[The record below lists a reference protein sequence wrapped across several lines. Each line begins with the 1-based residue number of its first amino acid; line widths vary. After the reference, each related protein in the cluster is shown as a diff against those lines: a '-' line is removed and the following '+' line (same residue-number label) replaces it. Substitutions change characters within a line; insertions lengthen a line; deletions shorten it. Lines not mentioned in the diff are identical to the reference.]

1 MRKLTHML
9 LAGTLILACSSCGV
23 ETTANYQVIP
33 LPQEVALSQ
42 ESPFNLNDGTIIA
55 YPEHNELLKR
65 NAEFLAEYIS
75 QSTGHTLQTEA
86 LAPGSEAPKGAI
98 TLGLDPAI
106 GNREGYVL
114 TVKADRVTLNG
125 QTENGVFYGIQT
137 LRKSIPAE
145 TKATSILLPAGSIQ
159 DEPRFSYRGMHL
171 DVGRHFFPIE
181 FVKKYIDLLALHNM
195 NTFHWH
201 LTEDQGWRIEIK
213 KYPKLTEIGA
223 WRDRTV
229 IGRNTEEY
237 DNTRYGGFYTQEQAK
252 EIVKYAGE
260 RYITVIPEVDL
271 PGHML
276 AALAAYPEMGC
287 TGGPYEVCPRWGVFE
302 DVLCIGNEK
311 SMQFLEDVMAEI
323 IDIFPSKYI
332 HIGGDE
338 APKTEWKKCP
348 HCKAR
353 MEALGLTDYED
364 LQGYF
369 TKRVVAILKKHGK
382 RAVCWNDVLE
392 SKDVDTE
399 NIIQYWTAQHEAPV
413 PAFIERGGKV
423 IFSNMS
429 ALYFDYP
436 HGINSLNKVYHYQP
450 VVMGK
455 SYADSPNMLGY
466 EAALWSEQV
475 ETPEHLEELLFPRL
489 YAVSEIAW
497 NEAGD
502 YADFEHR
509 AEKKIEIAAKQG
521 VNCMTKDGWN
531 PEGEVRVQSAATF
544 IAHMMN
550 PGGIGTPHTDAE
562 REMVRPVI
570 EKFAQIWFRPQDV
583 PEMMKNDDLV
593 GAALNFMKMFP
604 PENDETK
611 GE

>member
-1 MRKLTHML
+1 MLNLIPAPRGSVHMQEGSVKLPETVTVSLGDFAPWCLEAFAARLDGHVETAGNGFITLKKADIAKEGYKLTVTKD
-9 LAGTLILACSSCGV
+9 GITV
-23 ETTANYQVIP
+23 EAADESGAVWALTTV
-33 LPQEVALSQ
+33 
-42 ESPFNLNDGTIIA
+42 T
-55 YPEHNELLKR
+55 ELT
-65 NAEFLAEYIS
+65 AE
-75 QSTGHTLQTEA
+75 GEA
-86 LAPGSEAPKGAI
+86 LPIVTIEDAPHYGHR
-98 TLGLDPAI
+98 GL
-106 GNREGYVL
+106 
-114 TVKADRVTLNG
+114 
-125 QTENGVFYGIQT
+125 
-137 LRKSIPAE
+137 S
-145 TKATSILLPAGSIQ
+145 
-159 DEPRFSYRGMHL
+159 L
-171 DVGRHFFPIE
+171 DCSRHFFTADE
-181 FVKKYIDLLALHNM
+181 VKKVIDQMTRVKLNVL
-195 NTFHWH
+195 HWH
-201 LTEDQGWRIEIK
+201 LVDDQGWRIECK
-213 KYPKLTEIGA
+213 TLPLLHETTGTY
-223 WRDRTV
+223 
-229 IGRNTEEY
+229 
-237 DNTRYGGFYTQEQAK
+237 YTQE
-252 EIVKYAGE
+252 EIRSIIEYARVRGME
-260 RYITVIPEVDL
+260 IIPEIDM
-271 PGHML
+271 PGHTRSMI
-276 AALAAYPEMGC
+276 AAYPHLSCFGEKTELC
-287 TGGPYEVCPRWGVFE
+287 QFGGIFEKILCPGKDETFEFIEKLLTEVCALVPDDRF
-302 DVLCIGNEK
+302 
-311 SMQFLEDVMAEI
+311 
-323 IDIFPSKYI
+323 

-353 MEALGLTDYED
+353 MEELGLTDYED

-392 SKDVDTE
+392 SKDVDTG

-531 PEGEVRVQSAATF
+531 PEGEARVQSAATF

>member
-1 MRKLTHML
+1 MLNLIPAPRGSVHMQEGSVKLPETVTVSLGDFAPWCLEAFAARLDGHVETVENGFITLKKADIAKEGYKLTVTKD
-9 LAGTLILACSSCGV
+9 GITV
-23 ETTANYQVIP
+23 EAADESGAVWALTTV
-33 LPQEVALSQ
+33 
-42 ESPFNLNDGTIIA
+42 T
-55 YPEHNELLKR
+55 ELT
-65 NAEFLAEYIS
+65 AE
-75 QSTGHTLQTEA
+75 GEA
-86 LAPGSEAPKGAI
+86 LPIVTIEDAPHYGHR
-98 TLGLDPAI
+98 GL
-106 GNREGYVL
+106 
-114 TVKADRVTLNG
+114 
-125 QTENGVFYGIQT
+125 
-137 LRKSIPAE
+137 S
-145 TKATSILLPAGSIQ
+145 
-159 DEPRFSYRGMHL
+159 L
-171 DVGRHFFPIE
+171 DCSRHFFTADE
-181 FVKKYIDLLALHNM
+181 VKKVIDQMTRVKLNVL
-195 NTFHWH
+195 HWH
-201 LTEDQGWRIEIK
+201 LVDDQGWRIECK
-213 KYPKLTEIGA
+213 TLPLLHETTGTY
-223 WRDRTV
+223 
-229 IGRNTEEY
+229 
-237 DNTRYGGFYTQEQAK
+237 YTQE
-252 EIVKYAGE
+252 EIRSVIEYARVRGME
-260 RYITVIPEVDL
+260 IIPEIDM
-271 PGHML
+271 PGHTRSMI
-276 AALAAYPEMGC
+276 AAYPHLSCFGEKTELC
-287 TGGPYEVCPRWGVFE
+287 QFGGIFEKILCPGKDETFEFIEKLLTEVCA
-302 DVLCIGNEK
+302 L
-311 SMQFLEDVMAEI
+311 
-323 IDIFPSKYI
+323 FPDDRF

-392 SKDVDTE
+392 SKDVDTG

-531 PEGEVRVQSAATF
+531 PEGEARVQSAATF

-570 EKFAQIWFRPQDV
+570 EKFAQIWFRPQ
-583 PEMMKNDDLV
+583 ENDDLV

>member
-1 MRKLTHML
+1 MLNLIPAPRGSVHMQEGSVKLPETVTVSLGDFAPWCLEAFAARLDGHVETVENGFITLKKADIAKEGYKLTVTKD
-9 LAGTLILACSSCGV
+9 GITV
-23 ETTANYQVIP
+23 EAADESGAVWALTTV
-33 LPQEVALSQ
+33 
-42 ESPFNLNDGTIIA
+42 T
-55 YPEHNELLKR
+55 ELT
-65 NAEFLAEYIS
+65 AE
-75 QSTGHTLQTEA
+75 GEA
-86 LAPGSEAPKGAI
+86 LPIVTIEDAPHYGHR
-98 TLGLDPAI
+98 GLSLDCS
-106 GNREGYVL
+106 RHSF
-114 TVKADRVTLNG
+114 TAD
-125 QTENGVFYGIQT
+125 E
-137 LRKSIPAE
+137 
-145 TKATSILLPAGSIQ
+145 
-159 DEPRFSYRGMHL
+159 
-171 DVGRHFFPIE
+171 
-181 FVKKYIDLLALHNM
+181 VKKVIDQMTRVKLNVL
-195 NTFHWH
+195 HWH
-201 LTEDQGWRIEIK
+201 LVDDQGWRIECK
-213 KYPKLTEIGA
+213 TLPLLHETTGTY
-223 WRDRTV
+223 
-229 IGRNTEEY
+229 
-237 DNTRYGGFYTQEQAK
+237 YTQE
-252 EIVKYAGE
+252 EIKSVIEYARVRGME
-260 RYITVIPEVDL
+260 IIPEIDM
-271 PGHML
+271 PGHTRSMI
-276 AALAAYPEMGC
+276 AAYPHLSCFGEKTELC
-287 TGGPYEVCPRWGVFE
+287 QFGGIFEKILCPGKDETFEFIEKLLTEVCA
-302 DVLCIGNEK
+302 L
-311 SMQFLEDVMAEI
+311 
-323 IDIFPSKYI
+323 FPDDRF

-531 PEGEVRVQSAATF
+531 PEGEARVQSAATF

>member
-1 MRKLTHML
+1 ME
-9 LAGTLILACSSCGV
+9 I
-23 ETTANYQVIP
+23 IP
-33 LPQEVALSQ
+33 EIDMP
-42 ESPFNLNDGTIIA
+42 
-55 YPEHNELLKR
+55 
-65 NAEFLAEYIS
+65 
-75 QSTGHTLQTEA
+75 GHTR
-86 LAPGSEAPKGAI
+86 SMI
-98 TLGLDPAI
+98 
-106 GNREGYVL
+106 
-114 TVKADRVTLNG
+114 
-125 QTENGVFYGIQT
+125 
-137 LRKSIPAE
+137 
-145 TKATSILLPAGSIQ
+145 
-159 DEPRFSYRGMHL
+159 
-171 DVGRHFFPIE
+171 
-181 FVKKYIDLLALHNM
+181 
-195 NTFHWH
+195 
-201 LTEDQGWRIEIK
+201 
-213 KYPKLTEIGA
+213 
-223 WRDRTV
+223 
-229 IGRNTEEY
+229 
-237 DNTRYGGFYTQEQAK
+237 
-252 EIVKYAGE
+252 
-260 RYITVIPEVDL
+260 
-271 PGHML
+271 
-276 AALAAYPEMGC
+276 AAYPHLSCFGEKTELC
-287 TGGPYEVCPRWGVFE
+287 QFGGIFEKILCPGKDETFEFIEKLLTEVCA
-302 DVLCIGNEK
+302 L
-311 SMQFLEDVMAEI
+311 
-323 IDIFPSKYI
+323 FPDDRF

-392 SKDVDTE
+392 SKDVDTG

-531 PEGEVRVQSAATF
+531 PEGEARVQSAATF
-544 IAHMMN
+544 IAHMIN

-593 GAALNFMKMFP
+593 GAALNFTKMFP

-611 GE
+611 GK

>member
-1 MRKLTHML
+1 MLNLIPAPRGSVHMQEGSVKLPETVTISLGDFAPWCLEAFAARLDGHVETAENGFITLKKADIAKEGYKLTVTKE
-9 LAGTLILACSSCGV
+9 GITV
-23 ETTANYQVIP
+23 EAADESGAVWALTTV
-33 LPQEVALSQ
+33 
-42 ESPFNLNDGTIIA
+42 T
-55 YPEHNELLKR
+55 ELT
-65 NAEFLAEYIS
+65 AE
-75 QSTGHTLQTEA
+75 GEA
-86 LAPGSEAPKGAI
+86 LPIVTIEDAPHYGHR
-98 TLGLDPAI
+98 GL
-106 GNREGYVL
+106 
-114 TVKADRVTLNG
+114 
-125 QTENGVFYGIQT
+125 
-137 LRKSIPAE
+137 S
-145 TKATSILLPAGSIQ
+145 
-159 DEPRFSYRGMHL
+159 L
-171 DVGRHFFPIE
+171 DCSRHFFTADE
-181 FVKKYIDLLALHNM
+181 VKKVIDQMTRVKLNVL
-195 NTFHWH
+195 HWH
-201 LTEDQGWRIEIK
+201 LVDDQGWRIECK
-213 KYPKLTEIGA
+213 TLPLLHETTGTY
-223 WRDRTV
+223 
-229 IGRNTEEY
+229 
-237 DNTRYGGFYTQEQAK
+237 YTQE
-252 EIVKYAGE
+252 EIRSVIEYARVRGME
-260 RYITVIPEVDL
+260 IIPEIDM
-271 PGHML
+271 PGHTRSMI
-276 AALAAYPEMGC
+276 AAYPHLSCFGEKTELC
-287 TGGPYEVCPRWGVFE
+287 QFGGIFEKILCPGKDETFEFIEKLLTEVCA
-302 DVLCIGNEK
+302 L
-311 SMQFLEDVMAEI
+311 
-323 IDIFPSKYI
+323 FPDDRF

-531 PEGEVRVQSAATF
+531 PEGEARVQSAATF

-550 PGGIGTPHTDAE
+550 PGGIGTPRTDAE

>member
-1 MRKLTHML
+1 MQLRRSCKRTSVLFVCPKKGILLMLNLIPAPRGSVHMQEGSVKLPETVTVSLGDFAPWCLEAFAARLDGHVEIAENGFITLKKADIAKEGYKLTITKD
-9 LAGTLILACSSCGV
+9 GITV
-23 ETTANYQVIP
+23 EAADESGAVWALTTV
-33 LPQEVALSQ
+33 
-42 ESPFNLNDGTIIA
+42 T
-55 YPEHNELLKR
+55 ELT
-65 NAEFLAEYIS
+65 AE
-75 QSTGHTLQTEA
+75 GEA
-86 LAPGSEAPKGAI
+86 LPIVTIEDAPHYGHR
-98 TLGLDPAI
+98 GL
-106 GNREGYVL
+106 
-114 TVKADRVTLNG
+114 
-125 QTENGVFYGIQT
+125 
-137 LRKSIPAE
+137 S
-145 TKATSILLPAGSIQ
+145 
-159 DEPRFSYRGMHL
+159 L
-171 DVGRHFFPIE
+171 DCSRHFFTADE
-181 FVKKYIDLLALHNM
+181 VKKVIDQMTRVKLNVL
-195 NTFHWH
+195 HWH
-201 LTEDQGWRIEIK
+201 LVDDQGWRIECK
-213 KYPKLTEIGA
+213 TLPLLHETTGTY
-223 WRDRTV
+223 
-229 IGRNTEEY
+229 
-237 DNTRYGGFYTQEQAK
+237 YTQE
-252 EIVKYAGE
+252 EIRSVIEYARVRGME
-260 RYITVIPEVDL
+260 IIPEIDM
-271 PGHML
+271 PGHTRSMI
-276 AALAAYPEMGC
+276 AAYPHLSCFGEKTELC
-287 TGGPYEVCPRWGVFE
+287 QFGGIFEKILCPGKDETFEFIEKLLTEVCA
-302 DVLCIGNEK
+302 L
-311 SMQFLEDVMAEI
+311 
-323 IDIFPSKYI
+323 FPDDRF

-531 PEGEVRVQSAATF
+531 PEGEARVQSAATF

>member
-1 MRKLTHML
+1 MLNLIPAPRGSVHMQKGSVKLPETVTVSLGDFAPWCLEAFAARLDGHVETAENGFITLKKADIAKEGYKLTVTKD
-9 LAGTLILACSSCGV
+9 GITV
-23 ETTANYQVIP
+23 EAADESGAVWALTTV
-33 LPQEVALSQ
+33 
-42 ESPFNLNDGTIIA
+42 T
-55 YPEHNELLKR
+55 ELT
-65 NAEFLAEYIS
+65 AE
-75 QSTGHTLQTEA
+75 GEA
-86 LAPGSEAPKGAI
+86 LPIVTIEDAPHYGHR
-98 TLGLDPAI
+98 GL
-106 GNREGYVL
+106 
-114 TVKADRVTLNG
+114 
-125 QTENGVFYGIQT
+125 
-137 LRKSIPAE
+137 S
-145 TKATSILLPAGSIQ
+145 
-159 DEPRFSYRGMHL
+159 L
-171 DVGRHFFPIE
+171 DCSRHFFTADE
-181 FVKKYIDLLALHNM
+181 VKKVIDQMTRVKLNVL
-195 NTFHWH
+195 HWH
-201 LTEDQGWRIEIK
+201 LVDDQGWRIECK
-213 KYPKLTEIGA
+213 TLPLLHETTGTY
-223 WRDRTV
+223 
-229 IGRNTEEY
+229 
-237 DNTRYGGFYTQEQAK
+237 YTQE
-252 EIVKYAGE
+252 EIRSVIEYARVRGME
-260 RYITVIPEVDL
+260 IIPEIDM
-271 PGHML
+271 PGHTRSMI
-276 AALAAYPEMGC
+276 AAYPHLSCFGEKTKLC
-287 TGGPYEVCPRWGVFE
+287 QFGGIFEKILCPGKDETFEFIEKLLTEVCA
-302 DVLCIGNEK
+302 L
-311 SMQFLEDVMAEI
+311 
-323 IDIFPSKYI
+323 FPDDRF

-531 PEGEVRVQSAATF
+531 PEGEARVQSAATF

>member
-1 MRKLTHML
+1 MTSVLFVCPKKGILLMLNLIPAPRGSVHMQEGSVKLPETVTVSLGDFAPWCLEAFAARLDGHVETAENGFITLKKADIAKEGYKLTVTKD
-9 LAGTLILACSSCGV
+9 GITV
-23 ETTANYQVIP
+23 EAADESGAVWALTTV
-33 LPQEVALSQ
+33 
-42 ESPFNLNDGTIIA
+42 T
-55 YPEHNELLKR
+55 ELT
-65 NAEFLAEYIS
+65 AE
-75 QSTGHTLQTEA
+75 GEA
-86 LAPGSEAPKGAI
+86 LPIVTIEDAPHYGHR
-98 TLGLDPAI
+98 GL
-106 GNREGYVL
+106 
-114 TVKADRVTLNG
+114 
-125 QTENGVFYGIQT
+125 
-137 LRKSIPAE
+137 S
-145 TKATSILLPAGSIQ
+145 
-159 DEPRFSYRGMHL
+159 L
-171 DVGRHFFPIE
+171 DCSRHFFTADE
-181 FVKKYIDLLALHNM
+181 VKKVIDQMTRVKLNVL
-195 NTFHWH
+195 HWH
-201 LTEDQGWRIEIK
+201 LVDDQGWRIECK
-213 KYPKLTEIGA
+213 TLPLLHETTGTY
-223 WRDRTV
+223 
-229 IGRNTEEY
+229 
-237 DNTRYGGFYTQEQAK
+237 YTQE
-252 EIVKYAGE
+252 EIRSVIEYARVRGME
-260 RYITVIPEVDL
+260 IIPEIDM
-271 PGHML
+271 PGHTRSMI
-276 AALAAYPEMGC
+276 AAYPHLSCFGEKTELC
-287 TGGPYEVCPRWGVFE
+287 QFGGIFEKILCPGKDETFEFIEKLLTEVCA
-302 DVLCIGNEK
+302 L
-311 SMQFLEDVMAEI
+311 
-323 IDIFPSKYI
+323 FPDDRF

-338 APKTEWKKCP
+338 APKTKWKKCP

-531 PEGEVRVQSAATF
+531 PEGEARVQSAATF

-611 GE
+611 GK

>member
-1 MRKLTHML
+1 MQPRRSCKRASVLFVCPKKGILLMLNLIPAPRGSVHMQEGSVKLPETVTVSLGDFAPWCLEAFAARLDGHVETAENRFITLKKADIAKEGYKLTVTKD
-9 LAGTLILACSSCGV
+9 GITV
-23 ETTANYQVIP
+23 EAADESGAVWALTTV
-33 LPQEVALSQ
+33 
-42 ESPFNLNDGTIIA
+42 T
-55 YPEHNELLKR
+55 ELT
-65 NAEFLAEYIS
+65 AE
-75 QSTGHTLQTEA
+75 GEA
-86 LAPGSEAPKGAI
+86 LPIVTIEDAPHYGHR
-98 TLGLDPAI
+98 GL
-106 GNREGYVL
+106 
-114 TVKADRVTLNG
+114 
-125 QTENGVFYGIQT
+125 
-137 LRKSIPAE
+137 S
-145 TKATSILLPAGSIQ
+145 
-159 DEPRFSYRGMHL
+159 L
-171 DVGRHFFPIE
+171 DCSRHFFTADE
-181 FVKKYIDLLALHNM
+181 VKKVIDQMTRVKLNVL
-195 NTFHWH
+195 HWH
-201 LTEDQGWRIEIK
+201 LVDDQGWRIECK
-213 KYPKLTEIGA
+213 TLPLLHETTGTY
-223 WRDRTV
+223 
-229 IGRNTEEY
+229 
-237 DNTRYGGFYTQEQAK
+237 YTQE
-252 EIVKYAGE
+252 EIRSVIEYARVRGME
-260 RYITVIPEVDL
+260 IIPEIDM
-271 PGHML
+271 PGHTRSMI
-276 AALAAYPEMGC
+276 AAYPHLSCFGEKTELC
-287 TGGPYEVCPRWGVFE
+287 QFGGIFEKILCPGKDETFEFIEKLLTEVCA
-302 DVLCIGNEK
+302 L
-311 SMQFLEDVMAEI
+311 
-323 IDIFPSKYI
+323 FPDDRF

-392 SKDVDTE
+392 SKDVDTG

-413 PAFIERGGKV
+413 PAFVERGGKV

-531 PEGEVRVQSAATF
+531 PEGEARVQSAATF
-544 IAHMMN
+544 IAHMIN

>member
-1 MRKLTHML
+1 MLNLIPAPRGSVHMQEGSVKLPETVTVSLGDFAPWCLEAFAARLDGHVETAENGFITLKKADIAKEGYKLTVTKD
-9 LAGTLILACSSCGV
+9 GITV
-23 ETTANYQVIP
+23 EAADESGAVWALTTV
-33 LPQEVALSQ
+33 
-42 ESPFNLNDGTIIA
+42 T
-55 YPEHNELLKR
+55 ELT
-65 NAEFLAEYIS
+65 AE
-75 QSTGHTLQTEA
+75 GEA
-86 LAPGSEAPKGAI
+86 LPIVTIEDAPHYGHR
-98 TLGLDPAI
+98 GL
-106 GNREGYVL
+106 
-114 TVKADRVTLNG
+114 
-125 QTENGVFYGIQT
+125 
-137 LRKSIPAE
+137 S
-145 TKATSILLPAGSIQ
+145 
-159 DEPRFSYRGMHL
+159 L
-171 DVGRHFFPIE
+171 DCSRHFFTADE
-181 FVKKYIDLLALHNM
+181 VKKVIDQMTRVKLNVL
-195 NTFHWH
+195 HWH
-201 LTEDQGWRIEIK
+201 LVDDQGWRIECK
-213 KYPKLTEIGA
+213 TLPLLHETTGTY
-223 WRDRTV
+223 
-229 IGRNTEEY
+229 
-237 DNTRYGGFYTQEQAK
+237 YTQE
-252 EIVKYAGE
+252 EIRSVIEYARVRGME
-260 RYITVIPEVDL
+260 IIPEIDM
-271 PGHML
+271 PGHTRSMI
-276 AALAAYPEMGC
+276 AAYPHLSCFGEKTELC
-287 TGGPYEVCPRWGVFE
+287 QFGGIFEKILCPGKDETFEFIEKLLTEVCA
-302 DVLCIGNEK
+302 L
-311 SMQFLEDVMAEI
+311 
-323 IDIFPSKYI
+323 FPDDRF

-369 TKRVVAILKKHGK
+369 TKRVVDILKKHGK

-531 PEGEVRVQSAATF
+531 PEGEARVQSAATF

-583 PEMMKNDDLV
+583 PEMMTNDDLV

>member
-1 MRKLTHML
+1 MLNLIPAPRGSVHMQEGSVKLPETVTVSLGDFAPWCLEAFAARLDGHVETAGNGFTTLKKADIAKEGYKLTVTKD
-9 LAGTLILACSSCGV
+9 GITV
-23 ETTANYQVIP
+23 EAADESGAVWALTTV
-33 LPQEVALSQ
+33 
-42 ESPFNLNDGTIIA
+42 T
-55 YPEHNELLKR
+55 ELT
-65 NAEFLAEYIS
+65 AE
-75 QSTGHTLQTEA
+75 GEA
-86 LAPGSEAPKGAI
+86 LPIVTIEDAPHYGHR
-98 TLGLDPAI
+98 GL
-106 GNREGYVL
+106 
-114 TVKADRVTLNG
+114 
-125 QTENGVFYGIQT
+125 
-137 LRKSIPAE
+137 S
-145 TKATSILLPAGSIQ
+145 
-159 DEPRFSYRGMHL
+159 L
-171 DVGRHFFPIE
+171 DCSRHFFTADE
-181 FVKKYIDLLALHNM
+181 VKKVIDQMTRVKLNVL
-195 NTFHWH
+195 HWH
-201 LTEDQGWRIEIK
+201 LVDDQGWRIECK
-213 KYPKLTEIGA
+213 TLPLLHETTGTY
-223 WRDRTV
+223 
-229 IGRNTEEY
+229 
-237 DNTRYGGFYTQEQAK
+237 YTQE
-252 EIVKYAGE
+252 EIRSIIEYARVRGME
-260 RYITVIPEVDL
+260 IIPEIDM
-271 PGHML
+271 PGHTRSMI
-276 AALAAYPEMGC
+276 AAYPHLSCFGEKTELC
-287 TGGPYEVCPRWGVFE
+287 QFGGIFEKILCPGKDETFEFIEKLLTEVCA
-302 DVLCIGNEK
+302 L
-311 SMQFLEDVMAEI
+311 
-323 IDIFPSKYI
+323 FPDDRF

-353 MEALGLTDYED
+353 MEELGLTDYED

-392 SKDVDTE
+392 SKDVDTG

-531 PEGEVRVQSAATF
+531 PEGEARVQSAATF

>member
-1 MRKLTHML
+1 MLNLIPAPRGSVHMQEGSVKLPETVTVSLGDFAPWCLEAFAARLDGHVETAGNGFITLKKADIAKEGYKLTVTKD
-9 LAGTLILACSSCGV
+9 GITV
-23 ETTANYQVIP
+23 EAADESGAVWALTTV
-33 LPQEVALSQ
+33 
-42 ESPFNLNDGTIIA
+42 T
-55 YPEHNELLKR
+55 ELT
-65 NAEFLAEYIS
+65 AE
-75 QSTGHTLQTEA
+75 GEA
-86 LAPGSEAPKGAI
+86 LPIVTIEDAPHYGHR
-98 TLGLDPAI
+98 GL
-106 GNREGYVL
+106 
-114 TVKADRVTLNG
+114 
-125 QTENGVFYGIQT
+125 
-137 LRKSIPAE
+137 S
-145 TKATSILLPAGSIQ
+145 
-159 DEPRFSYRGMHL
+159 L
-171 DVGRHFFPIE
+171 DCSRHFFTADE
-181 FVKKYIDLLALHNM
+181 VKKVIDQMTRVKLNVL
-195 NTFHWH
+195 HWH
-201 LTEDQGWRIEIK
+201 LVDDQGWRIECK
-213 KYPKLTEIGA
+213 TLPLLHETTGTY
-223 WRDRTV
+223 
-229 IGRNTEEY
+229 
-237 DNTRYGGFYTQEQAK
+237 YTQE
-252 EIVKYAGE
+252 EIRSIIEYARVRGME
-260 RYITVIPEVDL
+260 IIPEIDM
-271 PGHML
+271 PGHTRSMI
-276 AALAAYPEMGC
+276 AAYPHLSCFGEKTELC
-287 TGGPYEVCPRWGVFE
+287 QFGGIFEKILCPGKDETFEFIEKLLTEVCA
-302 DVLCIGNEK
+302 L
-311 SMQFLEDVMAEI
+311 
-323 IDIFPSKYI
+323 FPDDRF

-353 MEALGLTDYED
+353 MEELGLTDYED

-392 SKDVDTE
+392 SKDVDTG

-531 PEGEVRVQSAATF
+531 PEGEARVQSAATF

>member
-1 MRKLTHML
+1 MLNLIPAPRGSVHMQEGSVKLPETVTVSLGDFAPWCLEAFAARLDGHVETAGNGFITLKKADIAKEGYKLTVTKD
-9 LAGTLILACSSCGV
+9 GITV
-23 ETTANYQVIP
+23 EAADESGAVWALTTV
-33 LPQEVALSQ
+33 
-42 ESPFNLNDGTIIA
+42 T
-55 YPEHNELLKR
+55 ELT
-65 NAEFLAEYIS
+65 AE
-75 QSTGHTLQTEA
+75 GEA
-86 LAPGSEAPKGAI
+86 LPIVTIEDAPHYGHR
-98 TLGLDPAI
+98 GLSPDC
-106 GNREGYVL
+106 
-114 TVKADRVTLNG
+114 
-125 QTENGVFYGIQT
+125 
-137 LRKSIPAE
+137 S
-145 TKATSILLPAGSIQ
+145 
-159 DEPRFSYRGMHL
+159 
-171 DVGRHFFPIE
+171 RHFFTADE
-181 FVKKYIDLLALHNM
+181 VKKVIDQMTRVKLNVL
-195 NTFHWH
+195 HWH
-201 LTEDQGWRIEIK
+201 LVDDQGWRIECK
-213 KYPKLTEIGA
+213 TLPLLHETTGTY
-223 WRDRTV
+223 
-229 IGRNTEEY
+229 
-237 DNTRYGGFYTQEQAK
+237 YTQE
-252 EIVKYAGE
+252 EIRSIIEYARVRGME
-260 RYITVIPEVDL
+260 IIPEIDM
-271 PGHML
+271 PGHTRSMI
-276 AALAAYPEMGC
+276 AAYPHLSCFGEKTELC
-287 TGGPYEVCPRWGVFE
+287 QFGGIFEKILCPGKDETFEFIEKLLTEVCA
-302 DVLCIGNEK
+302 L
-311 SMQFLEDVMAEI
+311 
-323 IDIFPSKYI
+323 FPDDRF

-353 MEALGLTDYED
+353 MEELGLTDYED

-392 SKDVDTE
+392 SKDVDTG

-531 PEGEVRVQSAATF
+531 PEGEARVQSAATF

>member
-1 MRKLTHML
+1 MLNLIPAPRGSVHMQEGSVKLPETVTVSLGDFAPWCLEAFAARLDGHVETAENGFITLKKADIAKEGYKLTVTKD
-9 LAGTLILACSSCGV
+9 GITV
-23 ETTANYQVIP
+23 EAADESGAVWALTTV
-33 LPQEVALSQ
+33 
-42 ESPFNLNDGTIIA
+42 T
-55 YPEHNELLKR
+55 ELT
-65 NAEFLAEYIS
+65 AE
-75 QSTGHTLQTEA
+75 GEA
-86 LAPGSEAPKGAI
+86 LPIVTIEDAPHYGHR
-98 TLGLDPAI
+98 GL
-106 GNREGYVL
+106 
-114 TVKADRVTLNG
+114 
-125 QTENGVFYGIQT
+125 
-137 LRKSIPAE
+137 S
-145 TKATSILLPAGSIQ
+145 
-159 DEPRFSYRGMHL
+159 L
-171 DVGRHFFPIE
+171 DCSRHFFTADE
-181 FVKKYIDLLALHNM
+181 VKKVIDQMTRVKLNVL
-195 NTFHWH
+195 HWH
-201 LTEDQGWRIEIK
+201 LVDDQGWRIECK
-213 KYPKLTEIGA
+213 TLPLLHETTGTY
-223 WRDRTV
+223 
-229 IGRNTEEY
+229 
-237 DNTRYGGFYTQEQAK
+237 YTQE
-252 EIVKYAGE
+252 EIRSVIEYARVRGME
-260 RYITVIPEVDL
+260 IIPEIDM
-271 PGHML
+271 PGHTRSMI
-276 AALAAYPEMGC
+276 AAYPHLSCFGEKTELC
-287 TGGPYEVCPRWGVFE
+287 QFGGIFEKILCPGKDETFEFIEKLLTEVCA
-302 DVLCIGNEK
+302 L
-311 SMQFLEDVMAEI
+311 
-323 IDIFPSKYI
+323 FPDDRF

-392 SKDVDTE
+392 SKDVDTG

-450 VVMGK
+450 VVLGK

-531 PEGEVRVQSAATF
+531 PEGEARVQSAATF

-611 GE
+611 GCLLYTSPSPRD

>member
-1 MRKLTHML
+1 MLNLIPAPRGSVHMQEGSVKLPETVTVSLGDFAPWCLEAFAARLDGHVETAENGFITLKKADIAKEGYKLTVTKD
-9 LAGTLILACSSCGV
+9 GITV
-23 ETTANYQVIP
+23 
-33 LPQEVALSQ
+33 EVAD
-42 ESPFNLNDGTIIA
+42 ESGAVWALTTVT
-55 YPEHNELLKR
+55 ELT
-65 NAEFLAEYIS
+65 AE
-75 QSTGHTLQTEA
+75 GEA
-86 LAPGSEAPKGAI
+86 LPIVTIEDAPHYGHR
-98 TLGLDPAI
+98 GL
-106 GNREGYVL
+106 
-114 TVKADRVTLNG
+114 
-125 QTENGVFYGIQT
+125 
-137 LRKSIPAE
+137 S
-145 TKATSILLPAGSIQ
+145 
-159 DEPRFSYRGMHL
+159 L
-171 DVGRHFFPIE
+171 DCSRHFFTADE
-181 FVKKYIDLLALHNM
+181 VKKVIDQMTRVKLNVL
-195 NTFHWH
+195 HWH
-201 LTEDQGWRIEIK
+201 LVDDQGWRIECK
-213 KYPKLTEIGA
+213 TLPLLHETTGTY
-223 WRDRTV
+223 
-229 IGRNTEEY
+229 
-237 DNTRYGGFYTQEQAK
+237 YTQE
-252 EIVKYAGE
+252 EIRSVIEYARVRGME
-260 RYITVIPEVDL
+260 IIPEIDM
-271 PGHML
+271 PGHTRSMI
-276 AALAAYPEMGC
+276 AAYPHLSCFGEKTELC
-287 TGGPYEVCPRWGVFE
+287 QFGGIFEKILCPGKDETFEFIEKLLTEVCA
-302 DVLCIGNEK
+302 L
-311 SMQFLEDVMAEI
+311 
-323 IDIFPSKYI
+323 FPDDRF

-531 PEGEVRVQSAATF
+531 PEGEARVQSAATF

>member
-1 MRKLTHML
+1 MQPRRSCKRTSVLFVCPKKGILLLLNLIPAPRGSVHMQEGSVKLPETVTVSLGDFAPWCLEAFAARLDGHVEIAENGFITLKKAGIAKEGYKLTV
-9 LAGTLILACSSCGV
+9 AKDGITV
-23 ETTANYQVIP
+23 EAADESGAVWALTTV
-33 LPQEVALSQ
+33 
-42 ESPFNLNDGTIIA
+42 T
-55 YPEHNELLKR
+55 ELT
-65 NAEFLAEYIS
+65 AE
-75 QSTGHTLQTEA
+75 GEA
-86 LAPGSEAPKGAI
+86 LPIVTIEDAPHYGHR
-98 TLGLDPAI
+98 GL
-106 GNREGYVL
+106 
-114 TVKADRVTLNG
+114 
-125 QTENGVFYGIQT
+125 
-137 LRKSIPAE
+137 S
-145 TKATSILLPAGSIQ
+145 
-159 DEPRFSYRGMHL
+159 L
-171 DVGRHFFPIE
+171 DCSRHFFTADE
-181 FVKKYIDLLALHNM
+181 VKKVIDQMTRVKLNVL
-195 NTFHWH
+195 HWH
-201 LTEDQGWRIEIK
+201 LVDDQGWRIECK
-213 KYPKLTEIGA
+213 TLPLLHETTGTY
-223 WRDRTV
+223 
-229 IGRNTEEY
+229 
-237 DNTRYGGFYTQEQAK
+237 YTQE
-252 EIVKYAGE
+252 EIRSVIEYARVRGME
-260 RYITVIPEVDL
+260 IIPEIDM
-271 PGHML
+271 PGHTRSMI
-276 AALAAYPEMGC
+276 AAYPHLSCFGEKTELC
-287 TGGPYEVCPRWGVFE
+287 QFGGIFEKILCPGKDETFEFIEKLLTEVCA
-302 DVLCIGNEK
+302 L
-311 SMQFLEDVMAEI
+311 
-323 IDIFPSKYI
+323 FPDDRF

-392 SKDVDTE
+392 SKDVDTG

-531 PEGEVRVQSAATF
+531 PEGEARVQSAATF

>member
-1 MRKLTHML
+1 MLNLIPAPRGSVHMQEGSVKLPETVTVSLGDFAPWCLEAFAARLDGHVETAENGFITLKKADIAKKGYKLTVTKD
-9 LAGTLILACSSCGV
+9 GITV
-23 ETTANYQVIP
+23 EAADESGAVWALTTV
-33 LPQEVALSQ
+33 
-42 ESPFNLNDGTIIA
+42 T
-55 YPEHNELLKR
+55 ELT
-65 NAEFLAEYIS
+65 AE
-75 QSTGHTLQTEA
+75 GEA
-86 LAPGSEAPKGAI
+86 LPIVTIEDAPHYGHR
-98 TLGLDPAI
+98 GL
-106 GNREGYVL
+106 
-114 TVKADRVTLNG
+114 
-125 QTENGVFYGIQT
+125 
-137 LRKSIPAE
+137 S
-145 TKATSILLPAGSIQ
+145 
-159 DEPRFSYRGMHL
+159 L
-171 DVGRHFFPIE
+171 DCSRHFFTADE
-181 FVKKYIDLLALHNM
+181 VKKVIDQMTRVKLNVL
-195 NTFHWH
+195 HWH
-201 LTEDQGWRIEIK
+201 LVDDQGWRIECK
-213 KYPKLTEIGA
+213 TLPLLHETTGTY
-223 WRDRTV
+223 
-229 IGRNTEEY
+229 
-237 DNTRYGGFYTQEQAK
+237 YTQE
-252 EIVKYAGE
+252 EIRSVIEYARVRGME
-260 RYITVIPEVDL
+260 IIPEIDM
-271 PGHML
+271 PGHTRSMIT
-276 AALAAYPEMGC
+276 AYPHLSCFGEKTELC
-287 TGGPYEVCPRWGVFE
+287 QFGGIFEKILCPGKDETFEFIEKLLTEVCA
-302 DVLCIGNEK
+302 L
-311 SMQFLEDVMAEI
+311 
-323 IDIFPSKYI
+323 FPDDRF

-531 PEGEVRVQSAATF
+531 PEGEARVQSAATF

>member
-1 MRKLTHML
+1 ML
-9 LAGTLILACSSCGV
+9 NIQNYTKRFGDKIAVDDLSLHIAAGEICAFIGHNGAGKTTTLKACCGLLK
-23 ETTANYQVIP
+23 P
-33 LPQEVALSQ
+33 
-42 ESPFNLNDGTIIA
+42 DGGTITVNGIDIQKDPIA
-55 YPEHNELLKR
+55 CKKIMAYIPDNPDLY
-65 NAEFLAEYIS
+65 EFLTGYEYLNFVADMY
-75 QSTGHTLQTEA
+75 GV
-86 LAPGSEAPKGAI
+86 SEA
-98 TLGLDPAI
+98 
-106 GNREGYVL
+106 
-114 TVKADRVTLNG
+114 DR
-125 QTENGVFYGIQT
+125 
-137 LRKSIPAE
+137 
-145 TKATSILLPAGSIQ
+145 
-159 DEPRFSYRGMHL
+159 
-171 DVGRHFFPIE
+171 
-181 FVKKYIDLLALHNM
+181 
-195 NTFHWH
+195 
-201 LTEDQGWRIEIK
+201 
-213 KYPKLTEIGA
+213 
-223 WRDRTV
+223 
-229 IGRNTEEY
+229 
-237 DNTRYGGFYTQEQAK
+237 
-252 EIVKYAGE
+252 
-260 RYITVIPEVDL
+260 
-271 PGHML
+271 
-276 AALAAYPEMGC
+276 
-287 TGGPYEVCPRWGVFE
+287 
-302 DVLCIGNEK
+302 
-311 SMQFLEDVMAEI
+311 
-323 IDIFPSKYI
+323 
-332 HIGGDE
+332 
-338 APKTEWKKCP
+338 
-348 HCKAR
+348 KAR
-353 MEALGLTDYED
+353 MEALGLINYED

-531 PEGEVRVQSAATF
+531 PEGEARVQSAATF

-593 GAALNFMKMFP
+593 GAAFNFMKMFP

>member
-1 MRKLTHML
+1 MLNLIPAPRGSVHMQEGSVKLPETVTVSLGDFAPWCLEAFAARLDGHVETAENGFITLKKADIAKEGYKLTVTKD
-9 LAGTLILACSSCGV
+9 GITV
-23 ETTANYQVIP
+23 EAADESGAVWALTTV
-33 LPQEVALSQ
+33 
-42 ESPFNLNDGTIIA
+42 T
-55 YPEHNELLKR
+55 ELT
-65 NAEFLAEYIS
+65 AE
-75 QSTGHTLQTEA
+75 GEA
-86 LAPGSEAPKGAI
+86 LPIVTIEDAPHYGHR
-98 TLGLDPAI
+98 GL
-106 GNREGYVL
+106 
-114 TVKADRVTLNG
+114 
-125 QTENGVFYGIQT
+125 
-137 LRKSIPAE
+137 S
-145 TKATSILLPAGSIQ
+145 
-159 DEPRFSYRGMHL
+159 L
-171 DVGRHFFPIE
+171 DCSRHFFTADE
-181 FVKKYIDLLALHNM
+181 VKKVIDQMTRVKLNVL
-195 NTFHWH
+195 HWH
-201 LTEDQGWRIEIK
+201 LVDDQGWRIECK
-213 KYPKLTEIGA
+213 TLPLLHETTGTY
-223 WRDRTV
+223 
-229 IGRNTEEY
+229 
-237 DNTRYGGFYTQEQAK
+237 YTQE
-252 EIVKYAGE
+252 EIRSVIEYARVRGME
-260 RYITVIPEVDL
+260 IIPEIDM
-271 PGHML
+271 PGHTRSMI
-276 AALAAYPEMGC
+276 AAYPHLSCFGEKTELC
-287 TGGPYEVCPRWGVFE
+287 QFGGIFEKILCPGKDETFAFIEKLLTEVCA
-302 DVLCIGNEK
+302 L
-311 SMQFLEDVMAEI
+311 
-323 IDIFPSKYI
+323 FPDDRF

-531 PEGEVRVQSAATF
+531 PEGEARVQSAATF

>member
-1 MRKLTHML
+1 MLNLIPAPRGSVHMQEGSVKLPETVTVSLGDFAPWCLEAFAARLDGHVETVENGFITLKKADIAKEGYKLTVTKD
-9 LAGTLILACSSCGV
+9 GITV
-23 ETTANYQVIP
+23 EAADESGAVWALTTV
-33 LPQEVALSQ
+33 
-42 ESPFNLNDGTIIA
+42 T
-55 YPEHNELLKR
+55 ELT
-65 NAEFLAEYIS
+65 AE
-75 QSTGHTLQTEA
+75 GEA
-86 LAPGSEAPKGAI
+86 LPIVTIEDAPHYGHR
-98 TLGLDPAI
+98 GL
-106 GNREGYVL
+106 
-114 TVKADRVTLNG
+114 
-125 QTENGVFYGIQT
+125 
-137 LRKSIPAE
+137 S
-145 TKATSILLPAGSIQ
+145 
-159 DEPRFSYRGMHL
+159 L
-171 DVGRHFFPIE
+171 DCSRHFFTADE
-181 FVKKYIDLLALHNM
+181 VKKVIDQMTRVKLNVL
-195 NTFHWH
+195 HWH
-201 LTEDQGWRIEIK
+201 LVDDQGWRIECK
-213 KYPKLTEIGA
+213 TLPLLHETTGTY
-223 WRDRTV
+223 
-229 IGRNTEEY
+229 
-237 DNTRYGGFYTQEQAK
+237 YTQE
-252 EIVKYAGE
+252 EIRGVIEYARVRGME
-260 RYITVIPEVDL
+260 IIPEIDM
-271 PGHML
+271 PGHTRSMI
-276 AALAAYPEMGC
+276 AAYPHLSCFGEKTELC
-287 TGGPYEVCPRWGVFE
+287 QFGGIFEKILCPGKDETFEFIEKLLTEVCA
-302 DVLCIGNEK
+302 L
-311 SMQFLEDVMAEI
+311 
-323 IDIFPSKYI
+323 FPDDRF

-466 EAALWSEQV
+466 EATLWSEQV

-531 PEGEVRVQSAATF
+531 PEGEARVQSAATF

-593 GAALNFMKMFP
+593 GAALHFMKMFP

>member
-1 MRKLTHML
+1 MLNLIPAPRGSVHMQEGSVKLPETVTVSLGDFAPWCLEAFAARLDGH
-9 LAGTLILACSSCGV
+9 V
-23 ETTANYQVIP
+23 ETAENGFITLKKANIAKEGYKLIVTKDGITVEAADESGAVWALTTVTELTA
-33 LPQEVALSQ
+33 E
-42 ESPFNLNDGTIIA
+42 G
-55 YPEHNELLKR
+55 
-65 NAEFLAEYIS
+65 
-75 QSTGHTLQTEA
+75 EA
-86 LAPGSEAPKGAI
+86 LPIVTIEDAPHYGHR
-98 TLGLDPAI
+98 GL
-106 GNREGYVL
+106 
-114 TVKADRVTLNG
+114 
-125 QTENGVFYGIQT
+125 
-137 LRKSIPAE
+137 S
-145 TKATSILLPAGSIQ
+145 
-159 DEPRFSYRGMHL
+159 L
-171 DVGRHFFPIE
+171 DCSRHFFTADE
-181 FVKKYIDLLALHNM
+181 VKKVIDQMTRVKLNVL
-195 NTFHWH
+195 HWH
-201 LTEDQGWRIEIK
+201 LVDDQGWRIECK
-213 KYPKLTEIGA
+213 TLPLLHETTGTY
-223 WRDRTV
+223 
-229 IGRNTEEY
+229 
-237 DNTRYGGFYTQEQAK
+237 YTQE
-252 EIVKYAGE
+252 EIRSVIEYARVRGME
-260 RYITVIPEVDL
+260 IIPEIDM
-271 PGHML
+271 PGHTRSMI
-276 AALAAYPEMGC
+276 AAYPHLSCFGEKTELC
-287 TGGPYEVCPRWGVFE
+287 QFGGIFEKILCPGKDETFEFIEKLLTEVCA
-302 DVLCIGNEK
+302 L
-311 SMQFLEDVMAEI
+311 
-323 IDIFPSKYI
+323 FPDDRF

-531 PEGEVRVQSAATF
+531 PEGEARVQSAATF

-611 GE
+611 VK

>member
-1 MRKLTHML
+1 MLNLIPAPRGSVHMQEGSVKLPETVTVSLGDFAPWCLEAFAARLDGHVETVENGFITLKKADIAKEGYKLTV
-9 LAGTLILACSSCGV
+9 AKDGITV
-23 ETTANYQVIP
+23 EAADESGAVWALTTV
-33 LPQEVALSQ
+33 
-42 ESPFNLNDGTIIA
+42 T
-55 YPEHNELLKR
+55 ELT
-65 NAEFLAEYIS
+65 AE
-75 QSTGHTLQTEA
+75 GEA
-86 LAPGSEAPKGAI
+86 LPIVTIEDAPHYGHR
-98 TLGLDPAI
+98 GL
-106 GNREGYVL
+106 
-114 TVKADRVTLNG
+114 
-125 QTENGVFYGIQT
+125 
-137 LRKSIPAE
+137 S
-145 TKATSILLPAGSIQ
+145 
-159 DEPRFSYRGMHL
+159 L
-171 DVGRHFFPIE
+171 DCSRHFFTADE
-181 FVKKYIDLLALHNM
+181 VKKVIDQMTRVKLNVL
-195 NTFHWH
+195 HWH
-201 LTEDQGWRIEIK
+201 LVDDQGWRIECK
-213 KYPKLTEIGA
+213 TLPLLHETTGTY
-223 WRDRTV
+223 
-229 IGRNTEEY
+229 
-237 DNTRYGGFYTQEQAK
+237 YTQE
-252 EIVKYAGE
+252 EIRSVIEYARVRGME
-260 RYITVIPEVDL
+260 IIPEIDM
-271 PGHML
+271 PGHTRSMI
-276 AALAAYPEMGC
+276 AAYPHLSCFGEKTELC
-287 TGGPYEVCPRWGVFE
+287 QFGGIFEEILCPGKDETFEFIEKLLTEVCA
-302 DVLCIGNEK
+302 L
-311 SMQFLEDVMAEI
+311 
-323 IDIFPSKYI
+323 FPDDRF

-531 PEGEVRVQSAATF
+531 PEGEARVQSAATF

>member
-1 MRKLTHML
+1 MLNLIPAPRGSVHMQEGSVKLPETVTVSLGDFAPWCPEAFAARLDGHVETAENGFITLKKADIAKEGYKLTVTK
-9 LAGTLILACSSCGV
+9 GGITV
-23 ETTANYQVIP
+23 EAADESGAVWALTTV
-33 LPQEVALSQ
+33 
-42 ESPFNLNDGTIIA
+42 T
-55 YPEHNELLKR
+55 ELT
-65 NAEFLAEYIS
+65 AE
-75 QSTGHTLQTEA
+75 GEA
-86 LAPGSEAPKGAI
+86 LPIVTIEDAPHYGHR
-98 TLGLDPAI
+98 GL
-106 GNREGYVL
+106 
-114 TVKADRVTLNG
+114 
-125 QTENGVFYGIQT
+125 
-137 LRKSIPAE
+137 S
-145 TKATSILLPAGSIQ
+145 
-159 DEPRFSYRGMHL
+159 L
-171 DVGRHFFPIE
+171 DCSRHFFTADE
-181 FVKKYIDLLALHNM
+181 VKKVIDQMTRVKLNVL
-195 NTFHWH
+195 HWH
-201 LTEDQGWRIEIK
+201 LVDDQGWRIECK
-213 KYPKLTEIGA
+213 TLPLLHETTGTY
-223 WRDRTV
+223 
-229 IGRNTEEY
+229 
-237 DNTRYGGFYTQEQAK
+237 YTQE
-252 EIVKYAGE
+252 EIRSVIEYARVRGME
-260 RYITVIPEVDL
+260 IIPEIDM
-271 PGHML
+271 PGHTRSMI
-276 AALAAYPEMGC
+276 AAYPHLSCFGEKTELC
-287 TGGPYEVCPRWGVFE
+287 QFGGIFEKILCPGKDETFEFIEKLLTEVCA
-302 DVLCIGNEK
+302 L
-311 SMQFLEDVMAEI
+311 
-323 IDIFPSKYI
+323 FPDDRF

-392 SKDVDTE
+392 SKDVDTG

-531 PEGEVRVQSAATF
+531 PEGEARVQSAATF

-570 EKFAQIWFRPQDV
+570 EKFAQIWFRPQDI

>member
-1 MRKLTHML
+1 MLNLIPAPRGSVHMQEGSVKLPETVTVSLGDFAPWCLEAFAARLDGH
-9 LAGTLILACSSCGV
+9 V
-23 ETTANYQVIP
+23 ETAENGFITLKKANIAKEGYKLIVTKDGITVEAADESGAVWALTTVTELTA
-33 LPQEVALSQ
+33 E
-42 ESPFNLNDGTIIA
+42 G
-55 YPEHNELLKR
+55 
-65 NAEFLAEYIS
+65 
-75 QSTGHTLQTEA
+75 EA
-86 LAPGSEAPKGAI
+86 LPIVTIEDAPHYGHR
-98 TLGLDPAI
+98 GL
-106 GNREGYVL
+106 
-114 TVKADRVTLNG
+114 
-125 QTENGVFYGIQT
+125 
-137 LRKSIPAE
+137 S
-145 TKATSILLPAGSIQ
+145 
-159 DEPRFSYRGMHL
+159 L
-171 DVGRHFFPIE
+171 DCSRHFFTADE
-181 FVKKYIDLLALHNM
+181 VKKVIDQMTRVKLNVL
-195 NTFHWH
+195 HWH
-201 LTEDQGWRIEIK
+201 LVDDQGWRIECK
-213 KYPKLTEIGA
+213 TLPLLHETTGTY
-223 WRDRTV
+223 
-229 IGRNTEEY
+229 
-237 DNTRYGGFYTQEQAK
+237 YTQE
-252 EIVKYAGE
+252 EIRSVIEYARVRGME
-260 RYITVIPEVDL
+260 IIPEIDM
-271 PGHML
+271 PGHTRSMI
-276 AALAAYPEMGC
+276 AAYPHLSCFGEKTELC
-287 TGGPYEVCPRWGVFE
+287 QFGGIFEKILCPGKDETFEFIEKLLTEVCA
-302 DVLCIGNEK
+302 L
-311 SMQFLEDVMAEI
+311 
-323 IDIFPSKYI
+323 FPDDRF

-531 PEGEVRVQSAATF
+531 PEGEARVQSAATF

>member
-1 MRKLTHML
+1 MLNLIPAPRGSVHMQEGSVKLPETVTVSLGDFAPWCLEAFAARLDGHVEIAENGFITLKKADIAKEGYKLTVTKD
-9 LAGTLILACSSCGV
+9 GITV
-23 ETTANYQVIP
+23 EAADESGAVWALTTV
-33 LPQEVALSQ
+33 
-42 ESPFNLNDGTIIA
+42 T
-55 YPEHNELLKR
+55 ELT
-65 NAEFLAEYIS
+65 AE
-75 QSTGHTLQTEA
+75 GEA
-86 LAPGSEAPKGAI
+86 LPIVTIEDAPHYGHR
-98 TLGLDPAI
+98 GL
-106 GNREGYVL
+106 
-114 TVKADRVTLNG
+114 
-125 QTENGVFYGIQT
+125 
-137 LRKSIPAE
+137 S
-145 TKATSILLPAGSIQ
+145 
-159 DEPRFSYRGMHL
+159 L
-171 DVGRHFFPIE
+171 DCSRHFFTADE
-181 FVKKYIDLLALHNM
+181 VKKVIDQMTRVKLNVL
-195 NTFHWH
+195 HWH
-201 LTEDQGWRIEIK
+201 LVDDQGWRIECK
-213 KYPKLTEIGA
+213 TLPLLHETTGTY
-223 WRDRTV
+223 
-229 IGRNTEEY
+229 
-237 DNTRYGGFYTQEQAK
+237 YTQE
-252 EIVKYAGE
+252 EIRSVIEYARVRGME
-260 RYITVIPEVDL
+260 IIPEIDM
-271 PGHML
+271 PGHTRSMI
-276 AALAAYPEMGC
+276 AAYPHLSCFGEKTELC
-287 TGGPYEVCPRWGVFE
+287 QFGGIFEKILCPGKDETFEFIEKLLTEVCA
-302 DVLCIGNEK
+302 L
-311 SMQFLEDVMAEI
+311 
-323 IDIFPSKYI
+323 FPDDRF

-369 TKRVVAILKKHGK
+369 TKRVVATLKKHGK

-531 PEGEVRVQSAATF
+531 PEGEARVQSAATF

>member
-1 MRKLTHML
+1 MLNLIPAPRGSVHMQEGSVKLPETVTVSLGDFAPWCLEAFAARLDGHVEIAENGFITLKKADIAKEGYKLTVTKD
-9 LAGTLILACSSCGV
+9 GITV
-23 ETTANYQVIP
+23 EAADESGAVWALTTV
-33 LPQEVALSQ
+33 
-42 ESPFNLNDGTIIA
+42 T
-55 YPEHNELLKR
+55 ELT
-65 NAEFLAEYIS
+65 AE
-75 QSTGHTLQTEA
+75 GEA
-86 LAPGSEAPKGAI
+86 LPIVTIEDAPHYGHR
-98 TLGLDPAI
+98 GL
-106 GNREGYVL
+106 
-114 TVKADRVTLNG
+114 
-125 QTENGVFYGIQT
+125 
-137 LRKSIPAE
+137 S
-145 TKATSILLPAGSIQ
+145 
-159 DEPRFSYRGMHL
+159 L
-171 DVGRHFFPIE
+171 DCSRHFFTADE
-181 FVKKYIDLLALHNM
+181 VKKVIDQMTRVKLNVL
-195 NTFHWH
+195 HWH
-201 LTEDQGWRIEIK
+201 LVDDQGWRIECK
-213 KYPKLTEIGA
+213 TLPLLHETTGTY
-223 WRDRTV
+223 
-229 IGRNTEEY
+229 
-237 DNTRYGGFYTQEQAK
+237 YTQE
-252 EIVKYAGE
+252 EIRSVIEYARVRGME
-260 RYITVIPEVDL
+260 IIPEIDM
-271 PGHML
+271 PGHTRSMI
-276 AALAAYPEMGC
+276 AAYPHLSCFGEKTELCQFDGIFEKILC
-287 TGGPYEVCPRWGVFE
+287 PGKDETFEFIEKLLTEVCA
-302 DVLCIGNEK
+302 L
-311 SMQFLEDVMAEI
+311 
-323 IDIFPSKYI
+323 FPDDRF

-392 SKDVDTE
+392 SKDVGTE

-531 PEGEVRVQSAATF
+531 PEGEARVQSAATF

-570 EKFAQIWFRPQDV
+570 EKFAQIWFRPQDI

>member
-1 MRKLTHML
+1 MLNLIPAPRGSVHMQEGSVKLPETVTVSLGDFAPWCLEAFAARLDGHVETVENGFITLKKADIAKEGYKLTVTKD
-9 LAGTLILACSSCGV
+9 GITV
-23 ETTANYQVIP
+23 EAADESGAVWALTTV
-33 LPQEVALSQ
+33 
-42 ESPFNLNDGTIIA
+42 T
-55 YPEHNELLKR
+55 ELT
-65 NAEFLAEYIS
+65 AE
-75 QSTGHTLQTEA
+75 GEA
-86 LAPGSEAPKGAI
+86 LPIVTIEDAPHYGHR
-98 TLGLDPAI
+98 GL
-106 GNREGYVL
+106 
-114 TVKADRVTLNG
+114 
-125 QTENGVFYGIQT
+125 
-137 LRKSIPAE
+137 S
-145 TKATSILLPAGSIQ
+145 
-159 DEPRFSYRGMHL
+159 L
-171 DVGRHFFPIE
+171 DCSRHFFTADE
-181 FVKKYIDLLALHNM
+181 VKKVIDQMTRVKLNVL
-195 NTFHWH
+195 HWH
-201 LTEDQGWRIEIK
+201 LVDDQGWRIECK
-213 KYPKLTEIGA
+213 TLPLLHETTGTY
-223 WRDRTV
+223 
-229 IGRNTEEY
+229 
-237 DNTRYGGFYTQEQAK
+237 YTQE
-252 EIVKYAGE
+252 EIRSVIEYARVRGME
-260 RYITVIPEVDL
+260 IIPEIDM
-271 PGHML
+271 PGHTRSMI
-276 AALAAYPEMGC
+276 AAYPHLSCFGEKTELC
-287 TGGPYEVCPRWGVFE
+287 QFGGIFEKILCPGKDETFEFIEKLLTEVCA
-302 DVLCIGNEK
+302 L
-311 SMQFLEDVMAEI
+311 
-323 IDIFPSKYI
+323 FPDDRF

-392 SKDVDTE
+392 SKDVDTG

-502 YADFEHR
+502 YADLEHR

-531 PEGEVRVQSAATF
+531 PEGEARVQSAATF

>member
-1 MRKLTHML
+1 MLNLIPAPRGSVHMQEGSVKLPETVTVSLGDFAPWCLEAFAARLDGHVETAENGFITLKKADIAKEDYKLTVTKD
-9 LAGTLILACSSCGV
+9 GITV
-23 ETTANYQVIP
+23 EAADESGAVWALTTV
-33 LPQEVALSQ
+33 
-42 ESPFNLNDGTIIA
+42 T
-55 YPEHNELLKR
+55 ELT
-65 NAEFLAEYIS
+65 AE
-75 QSTGHTLQTEA
+75 GEA
-86 LAPGSEAPKGAI
+86 LPIVTIEDAPHYGHR
-98 TLGLDPAI
+98 GL
-106 GNREGYVL
+106 
-114 TVKADRVTLNG
+114 
-125 QTENGVFYGIQT
+125 
-137 LRKSIPAE
+137 S
-145 TKATSILLPAGSIQ
+145 
-159 DEPRFSYRGMHL
+159 L
-171 DVGRHFFPIE
+171 DCSRHFFTADE
-181 FVKKYIDLLALHNM
+181 VKKVIDQMTRVKLNVL
-195 NTFHWH
+195 HWH
-201 LTEDQGWRIEIK
+201 LVDDQGWRIECK
-213 KYPKLTEIGA
+213 TLPLLHETTGTY
-223 WRDRTV
+223 
-229 IGRNTEEY
+229 
-237 DNTRYGGFYTQEQAK
+237 YTQE
-252 EIVKYAGE
+252 EIRSVIEYARVRGME
-260 RYITVIPEVDL
+260 IIPEIDM
-271 PGHML
+271 PGHTRSMI
-276 AALAAYPEMGC
+276 AAYPHLSCFGEKTELC
-287 TGGPYEVCPRWGVFE
+287 QFGGIFEKILCPGKDETFEFIEKLLTEVCA
-302 DVLCIGNEK
+302 L
-311 SMQFLEDVMAEI
+311 
-323 IDIFPSKYI
+323 FPDDRF

-392 SKDVDTE
+392 SKDVDTG

-531 PEGEVRVQSAATF
+531 PEGEARVQSAATF

>member
-1 MRKLTHML
+1 MLNLIPAPRGSVHMQEGSVKLPETVTVSLGDFAPWCLDAFAARLDGHVETAENGFITLKKADIAKEGYKLTV
-9 LAGTLILACSSCGV
+9 AKDGITV
-23 ETTANYQVIP
+23 EAADESGAVWALTTV
-33 LPQEVALSQ
+33 
-42 ESPFNLNDGTIIA
+42 T
-55 YPEHNELLKR
+55 ELT
-65 NAEFLAEYIS
+65 AE
-75 QSTGHTLQTEA
+75 GEA
-86 LAPGSEAPKGAI
+86 LPIVTIEDAPHYGHR
-98 TLGLDPAI
+98 GL
-106 GNREGYVL
+106 
-114 TVKADRVTLNG
+114 
-125 QTENGVFYGIQT
+125 
-137 LRKSIPAE
+137 S
-145 TKATSILLPAGSIQ
+145 
-159 DEPRFSYRGMHL
+159 L
-171 DVGRHFFPIE
+171 DCSRHFFTADE
-181 FVKKYIDLLALHNM
+181 VKKVIDQMTRVKLNVL
-195 NTFHWH
+195 HWH
-201 LTEDQGWRIEIK
+201 LVDDQGWRIECK
-213 KYPKLTEIGA
+213 TLPLLHKTTGTY
-223 WRDRTV
+223 
-229 IGRNTEEY
+229 
-237 DNTRYGGFYTQEQAK
+237 YTQE
-252 EIVKYAGE
+252 EIRSVIEYARVRGME
-260 RYITVIPEVDL
+260 IIPEIDM
-271 PGHML
+271 PGHTRSMI
-276 AALAAYPEMGC
+276 AAYPHLSCFGEKTELC
-287 TGGPYEVCPRWGVFE
+287 QFGGIFEKILCPGKDETFEFIEKLLTEVCA
-302 DVLCIGNEK
+302 L
-311 SMQFLEDVMAEI
+311 
-323 IDIFPSKYI
+323 FPDDRF

-382 RAVCWNDVLE
+382 RAVFWNDVLE

-399 NIIQYWTAQHEAPV
+399 NIVQYWTAQHEAPM

-531 PEGEVRVQSAATF
+531 PEGEARVQSAATF

-570 EKFAQIWFRPQDV
+570 EKFAQIWFRPQDI

-604 PENDETK
+604 PENGETK

>member
-1 MRKLTHML
+1 MLNLIPAPRGSVRMQEGSVKLPETVTVSLGDFAPWCLEAFAARLDGHVEIAENGFITLKKADIAKEGYKLTVTKD
-9 LAGTLILACSSCGV
+9 GITV
-23 ETTANYQVIP
+23 
-33 LPQEVALSQ
+33 EVAD
-42 ESPFNLNDGTIIA
+42 ESGAVWALTTVT
-55 YPEHNELLKR
+55 ELT
-65 NAEFLAEYIS
+65 AE
-75 QSTGHTLQTEA
+75 GEA
-86 LAPGSEAPKGAI
+86 LPIVTIEDAPHYGHR
-98 TLGLDPAI
+98 GL
-106 GNREGYVL
+106 
-114 TVKADRVTLNG
+114 
-125 QTENGVFYGIQT
+125 
-137 LRKSIPAE
+137 S
-145 TKATSILLPAGSIQ
+145 
-159 DEPRFSYRGMHL
+159 L
-171 DVGRHFFPIE
+171 DCSRHFFTADE
-181 FVKKYIDLLALHNM
+181 VKKVIDQMTRVKLNVL
-195 NTFHWH
+195 HWH
-201 LTEDQGWRIEIK
+201 LVDDQGWRIECK
-213 KYPKLTEIGA
+213 TLPLLHETTGTY
-223 WRDRTV
+223 
-229 IGRNTEEY
+229 
-237 DNTRYGGFYTQEQAK
+237 YTQE
-252 EIVKYAGE
+252 EIRSVIEYARVRGME
-260 RYITVIPEVDL
+260 IIPEIDM
-271 PGHML
+271 PGHTRSMI
-276 AALAAYPEMGC
+276 AAYPHLSCFGEKTELC
-287 TGGPYEVCPRWGVFE
+287 QFGGIFEKILCPGKDETFEFIEKLLTEVCA
-302 DVLCIGNEK
+302 L
-311 SMQFLEDVMAEI
+311 
-323 IDIFPSKYI
+323 FPDDRF

-399 NIIQYWTAQHEAPV
+399 NIIQYWTAQHETPV

-531 PEGEVRVQSAATF
+531 PEGEARVQSAATF

>member
-1 MRKLTHML
+1 MLNLIPAPRGSVHMQEGSVKLPETVTVSLGDFAPWCLEAFAARLDGHVETAENGFITLKKADIAKEGYKLTVTKD
-9 LAGTLILACSSCGV
+9 GITV
-23 ETTANYQVIP
+23 EAADESGAVWALTTV
-33 LPQEVALSQ
+33 
-42 ESPFNLNDGTIIA
+42 T
-55 YPEHNELLKR
+55 ELT
-65 NAEFLAEYIS
+65 AE
-75 QSTGHTLQTEA
+75 GEA
-86 LAPGSEAPKGAI
+86 LPIVTIEDAPHYGHR
-98 TLGLDPAI
+98 GL
-106 GNREGYVL
+106 
-114 TVKADRVTLNG
+114 
-125 QTENGVFYGIQT
+125 
-137 LRKSIPAE
+137 S
-145 TKATSILLPAGSIQ
+145 
-159 DEPRFSYRGMHL
+159 L
-171 DVGRHFFPIE
+171 DCSRHFFTADE
-181 FVKKYIDLLALHNM
+181 VKKVIDQMTRVKLNVL
-195 NTFHWH
+195 HWH
-201 LTEDQGWRIEIK
+201 LVDDQGWRIECK
-213 KYPKLTEIGA
+213 TLPLLHETTGTY
-223 WRDRTV
+223 
-229 IGRNTEEY
+229 
-237 DNTRYGGFYTQEQAK
+237 YTQE
-252 EIVKYAGE
+252 EIRSVIEYARVRGMK
-260 RYITVIPEVDL
+260 IIPEIDM
-271 PGHML
+271 PGHTRSMI
-276 AALAAYPEMGC
+276 AAYPHLSCFGEKTELC
-287 TGGPYEVCPRWGVFE
+287 QFGGIFEKILCPGKDETFEFIEKLLTEVCA
-302 DVLCIGNEK
+302 L
-311 SMQFLEDVMAEI
+311 
-323 IDIFPSKYI
+323 FPDDRF

-353 MEALGLTDYED
+353 MEELGLTDYED

-392 SKDVDTE
+392 SKDVDTG

-502 YADFEHR
+502 YADFELR

-531 PEGEVRVQSAATF
+531 PEGEARVQSAATF

-570 EKFAQIWFRPQDV
+570 EKFAQIWFRPQDI

>member
-1 MRKLTHML
+1 MLNLIPAPRGSVHMQKGSVKLPETVTVSLGDFAPWCLEAFAARLDGHVETAENGFITLKKADIAKEGYKLTVTKD
-9 LAGTLILACSSCGV
+9 GITV
-23 ETTANYQVIP
+23 EAADESGAVWALTTV
-33 LPQEVALSQ
+33 
-42 ESPFNLNDGTIIA
+42 T
-55 YPEHNELLKR
+55 ELT
-65 NAEFLAEYIS
+65 AE
-75 QSTGHTLQTEA
+75 GEA
-86 LAPGSEAPKGAI
+86 LPIVTIEDAPHYGHR
-98 TLGLDPAI
+98 GL
-106 GNREGYVL
+106 
-114 TVKADRVTLNG
+114 
-125 QTENGVFYGIQT
+125 
-137 LRKSIPAE
+137 S
-145 TKATSILLPAGSIQ
+145 
-159 DEPRFSYRGMHL
+159 L
-171 DVGRHFFPIE
+171 DCSRHFFTADE
-181 FVKKYIDLLALHNM
+181 VKKVIDQMTRVKLNVL
-195 NTFHWH
+195 HWH
-201 LTEDQGWRIEIK
+201 LVDDQGWRIECK
-213 KYPKLTEIGA
+213 TLPLLHETTGTY
-223 WRDRTV
+223 
-229 IGRNTEEY
+229 
-237 DNTRYGGFYTQEQAK
+237 YTQE
-252 EIVKYAGE
+252 EIRSVIEYARVRGME
-260 RYITVIPEVDL
+260 IIPEIDM
-271 PGHML
+271 PGHTRSMI
-276 AALAAYPEMGC
+276 AAYPHLSCFGEKTELC
-287 TGGPYEVCPRWGVFE
+287 QFGGIFEKILCPGKDETFEFIEKLLTEVCA
-302 DVLCIGNEK
+302 L
-311 SMQFLEDVMAEI
+311 
-323 IDIFPSKYI
+323 FPDDRF

-531 PEGEVRVQSAATF
+531 PEGEARVQSAATF

>member
-1 MRKLTHML
+1 MLNLIPAPRGSVHMQEGSVKLPETVIVSLGDFAPWCLEAFAARLDGHVEIAENGFITLKKADIAKEGYKLTVTKD
-9 LAGTLILACSSCGV
+9 GITV
-23 ETTANYQVIP
+23 EAADESGAVWALTTV
-33 LPQEVALSQ
+33 
-42 ESPFNLNDGTIIA
+42 T
-55 YPEHNELLKR
+55 ELT
-65 NAEFLAEYIS
+65 AE
-75 QSTGHTLQTEA
+75 GEA
-86 LAPGSEAPKGAI
+86 LPIVTIEDAPHYGHR
-98 TLGLDPAI
+98 GL
-106 GNREGYVL
+106 
-114 TVKADRVTLNG
+114 
-125 QTENGVFYGIQT
+125 
-137 LRKSIPAE
+137 S
-145 TKATSILLPAGSIQ
+145 
-159 DEPRFSYRGMHL
+159 L
-171 DVGRHFFPIE
+171 DCSRHFFTADE
-181 FVKKYIDLLALHNM
+181 VKKVIDQMTRVKLNVL
-195 NTFHWH
+195 HWH
-201 LTEDQGWRIEIK
+201 LVDDQGWRIECK
-213 KYPKLTEIGA
+213 TLPLLHETTGTY
-223 WRDRTV
+223 
-229 IGRNTEEY
+229 
-237 DNTRYGGFYTQEQAK
+237 YTQE
-252 EIVKYAGE
+252 EIRSVIEYARVRGME
-260 RYITVIPEVDL
+260 IIPEIDM
-271 PGHML
+271 PGHTRSMI
-276 AALAAYPEMGC
+276 AAYPHLSCFGEKTELC
-287 TGGPYEVCPRWGVFE
+287 QFGGIFEKILCPGKDETFEFIEKLLTEVCA
-302 DVLCIGNEK
+302 L
-311 SMQFLEDVMAEI
+311 
-323 IDIFPSKYI
+323 FPDDRF

-392 SKDVDTE
+392 SKDVDTG

-436 HGINSLNKVYHYQP
+436 HGINSLNKVYQYQP

-531 PEGEVRVQSAATF
+531 PEGEARVQSAATF

-570 EKFAQIWFRPQDV
+570 EKFAQIWFRPQDI
-583 PEMMKNDDLV
+583 PEMMKNDHLV